1 MGAACTEF
9 DCNGI
14 LKKNFQSAVC
24 TKKSDSDVVVMQS
37 TEESNPEVAWAK
49 LAALVEGARI
59 ASRELWAA

>member
-9 DCNGI
+9 DCKGSSKRI
-14 LKKNFQSAVC
+14 SSQ
-24 TKKSDSDVVVMQS
+24 DVVVMQS
-37 TEESNPEVAWAK
+37 TEEKNLEVAWAK